1 MKNLL
6 IRTTAS
12 LSIFSLSLFNAKP
25 GLTDTYV
32 YGSNSTRP
40 DSLKVTFYQLG
51 LTNSDFTK
59 VFSVLNSES
68 GVEVD
73 ISDQNSINNMATG
86 VTPIVGT
93 YTHLYAL
100 VDNTYK
106 MKGSA
111 NGCYTKN
118 TSVNQ
123 SNGVFDAAN
132 STVNG
137 ATFCTNCDFDGW
149 SAATS
154 NSAEFGEASLREQTY
169 CVGNDGEPD
178 CTDGYGPVIPS
189 TNIAVGGNE
198 VLSAKL
204 YYTNSTS
211 PYSIIPEGIKNI
223 EEVESQIRADLKNE
237 KAKTAA
243 FEEANKI
250 LIDISS
256 GENQLAELI
265 KSKKGL
271 EGFKNET
278 KKLSQGFTS
287 IGRSNYITG
296 AIASTSLGKTIGP
309 IETKQGYAI
318 LQVNEISKFD
328 SVAFQNQKDQLVN
341 TLFSKKQNQYFQA
354 WLSDLKDQAEI
365 IDNRK
370 YYF

>member
-1 MKNLL
+1 MKNLF

-25 GLTDTYV
+25 GLTETYV

-51 LTNSDFTK
+51 ITNSDFTK

-86 VTPIVGT
+86 VTPVIGT
-93 YTHLYAL
+93 YTHIYAL

-132 STVNG
+132 STVDG
-137 ATFCTNCDFDGW
+137 VTFCTNCNFDGW

-178 CTDGYGPVIPS
+178 CTDGYGPVIPA

-198 VLSAKL
+198 VLSAKM
-204 YYTNSTS
+204 YYTNSSS
-211 PYSIIPEGIKNI
+211 PYSIIPEG
-223 EEVESQIRADLKNE
+223 
-237 KAKTAA
+237 T
-243 FEEANKI
+243 EANS
-250 LIDISS
+250 LPASS
-256 GENQLAELI
+256 TRDRTLYFGELSSQVVVTDNSKGTVQIYFDYSNGLAFDDDCDAV
-265 KSKKGL
+265 KFNSGD
-271 EGFKNET
+271 FDM
-278 KKLSQGFTS
+278 SV
-287 IGRSNYITG
+287 IT
-296 AIASTSLGKTIGP
+296 
-309 IETKQGYAI
+309 E
-318 LQVNEISKFD
+318 
-328 SVAFQNQKDQLVN
+328 
-341 TLFSKKQNQYFQA
+341 
-354 WLSDLKDQAEI
+354 
-365 IDNRK
+365 
-370 YYF
+370 

>member
-25 GLTDTYV
+25 GLTETYV

-51 LTNSDFTK
+51 ITNSDFTK

-86 VTPIVGT
+86 VTPIIGT
-93 YTHLYAL
+93 YTHIYAL

-132 STVNG
+132 STVDG
-137 ATFCTNCDFDGW
+137 VTFCTNCNFDGW

-169 CVGNDGEPD
+169 CVGNDGEPN
-178 CTDGYGPVIPS
+178 CTDGYGPVIPA

-198 VLSAKL
+198 VLSAKM
-204 YYTNSTS
+204 YYTNSSS
-211 PYSIIPEGIKNI
+211 PYSIIPEG
-223 EEVESQIRADLKNE
+223 
-237 KAKTAA
+237 T
-243 FEEANKI
+243 EANS
-250 LIDISS
+250 LPASS
-256 GENQLAELI
+256 TRDRTLYFGELSSQVVVTDNSKGTVQIYFDYSNGLAFDDDCDAV
-265 KSKKGL
+265 KFNSGD
-271 EGFKNET
+271 FDM
-278 KKLSQGFTS
+278 SV
-287 IGRSNYITG
+287 IT
-296 AIASTSLGKTIGP
+296 
-309 IETKQGYAI
+309 E
-318 LQVNEISKFD
+318 
-328 SVAFQNQKDQLVN
+328 
-341 TLFSKKQNQYFQA
+341 
-354 WLSDLKDQAEI
+354 
-365 IDNRK
+365 
-370 YYF
+370 